1 MSDDHEC
8 SVCSESFD
16 SERGLKI
23 HQGQMHS
30 EEEIEEAEENAEVES
45 EEGSSEDS
53 TEESSQ
59 ASKEKDKNNSSNG
72 NDNTEGKSSN
82 QKISQ
87 DKIKV
92 PLKSTIFVFLLIG
105 LFSGFSIG
113 FLGASIEGPSI
124 GIPGLGGSDGG
135 ENPEFETV
143 DIGNIS
149 LEDEPSLGED
159 EAPIKIIQYTDF
171 GCPYCSEWHGHDASP
186 VLDADKENIFQGFR
200 KELVDTGEVEFIV
213 KDHPVPDLHPN
224 SVRAHAAANC
234 VYDQDENEYWSFVDE
249 LYSTRDVWTA
259 GGENRTASQFE
270 SMARNRSNIDTE
282 TFVQCYLSTRG
293 SEMVADRANALRN
306 IGELGTPTFII
317 GNRNDGFVVSEGITN
332 LDEFERAISQVT
344 SF

>member
-30 EEEIEEAEENAEVES
+30 DEEIEESEENSELNDEESSEEEVSEASQEENADNS
-45 EEGSSEDS
+45 
-53 TEESSQ
+53 
-59 ASKEKDKNNSSNG
+59 SKEDEEKDIEEANPG
-72 NDNTEGKSSN
+72 
-82 QKISQ
+82 
-87 DKIKV
+87 DKIEV
-92 PLKSTIFVFLLIG
+92 PLKSAMILFLLIG

-124 GIPGLGGSDGG
+124 GIPEFNLSNGG
-135 ENPEFETV
+135 EDLEFETV

-186 VLDADKENIFQGFR
+186 VLDADKEEIFQSL
-200 KELVDTGEVEFIV
+200 KNELIDAGEVELIV

-224 SVRAHAAANC
+224 SVRGHAAANC
-234 VYDQDENEYWSFVDE
+234 IYNQDEDEYWSFIDE

-259 GGENRTASQFE
+259 GGDNVTTTHFE

-282 TFVQCYLSTRG
+282 SFIQCYLSTDG
-293 SEMVADRANALRN
+293 SEMVADRSNALRN

-317 GNRNDGFVVSEGITN
+317 GNREDGFVLSEGITR
-332 LDEFERAISQVT
+332 LDEFEKAISQVRN
-344 SF
+344 